1 MVLPWTFLLLVLV
14 LTRLESV
21 ELLGEHDVVI
31 GYQIQG
37 ATLDLAND
45 VYVCSDKA
53 GTISSVCTGISNRLV
68 ISSAYVMVNETAQ
81 KRWFIASMDDKSGS
95 VPVPK
100 YIYGAI
106 ELSSTP
112 WLLKTWKRI
121 GGDWDPGLTVTPIH
135 TFACSQAMTTKS
147 SSATLI
153 KELVTTATTVFWIM
167 LSYSSAS
174 SLFTTTYP
182 HRTDENLTSS
192 SSRFT
197 SPIGQCVFLFQQHL
211 NLPFL
216 GEDDKLAV
224 ESTSPPNTQSR
235 PQSNSLSNNP
245 DSISSSEDDLGG
257 IDEGHSQDMDIIAAE
272 IARCDWVAFVG
283 SSLSTVCSAHTL

>member
-1 MVLPWTFLLLVLV
+1 MGVKSLFNTGIPERAGFFLIFSDGTFSTPMVLPWTLLLLVPI
-14 LTRLESV
+14 LTRLESL
-21 ELLGEHDVVI
+21 ELLREHDVVI

-37 ATLDLAND
+37 ATLDLANG

-121 GGDWDPGLTVTPIH
+121 GADWDPGLTVIPIH

-147 SSATLI
+147 SSTTLT
-153 KELVTTATTVFWIM
+153 KELVTTATTALWIM

-192 SSRFT
+192 RFT
-197 SPIGQCVFLFQQHL
+197 SPMGQCVYLFQQHL
-211 NLPFL
+211 HLPFL
-216 GEDDKLAV
+216 DEDVML
-224 ESTSPPNTQSR
+224 
-235 PQSNSLSNNP
+235 
-245 DSISSSEDDLGG
+245 
-257 IDEGHSQDMDIIAAE
+257 AAE
-272 IARCDWVAFVG
+272 IASCDWLAFVG